1 MPLSEVTNNNN
12 SSSSGVSSLSQSYS
26 TVTKTSRDKISDSGI
41 SSHSALASI
50 NKENSDLGSPL
61 PVFRAELSFDEDKRR
76 DQLTE
81 SDGKPEETGCG
92 SKENSVDGHESTER
106 SEVKVLLERIKKLE
120 SELEVEKQKNVEKDK
135 QIAKLE
141 SELSAVHLQEI
152 KKAFH

>member
-1 MPLSEVTNNNN
+1 MPLSEVTNSNN

-50 NKENSDLGSPL
+50 KKENSDLGSPL
-61 PVFRAELSFDEDKRR
+61 PVFRAELSFDEHKHRG
-76 DQLTE
+76 QLTE
-81 SDGKPEETGCG
+81 SDSKPEETGCS

-106 SEVKVLLERIKKLE
+106 SEVKALLERIKKLE

-141 SELSAVHLQEI
+141 SELSAVHLREI
-152 KKAFH
+152 KEAFH